1 MPRKSHYR
9 HTTSKT
15 NQAQQPPQQPAREDA
30 QGYDKVG
37 PISIEGI
44 EARDFPD
51 KGRGSI
57 ETETAHEAK
66 RIMPQQSGAID
77 QEGGMRASLDIS
89 DADRH
94 GH

>member
-9 HTTSKT
+9 RTTSKS
-15 NQAQQPPQQPAREDA
+15 APGQQPQPQPLPDA
-30 QGYDKVG
+30 LGFDRIG

-51 KGRGSI
+51 KGRGPI
-57 ETETAHEAK
+57 ETEKAHEAK
-66 RIMPQQSGAID
+66 RTLPQQSGAID